1 MIRTLDVRTSR
12 ARLWH
17 GPRSALALCFA
28 LLGVLPSV
36 GALAQDAGVGDAG
49 VPVGDAGAP
58 PAAPVMVPPR
68 VIDAPSVT
76 LPEDAEPLAEATSV
90 ELLLT
95 ISADGSVR
103 DAALVASV
111 REDVDALVLEAARA
125 MRFEPATRDGTPV
138 PARIRF
144 RYAIATAVP
153 QTPGPD
159 DDPDTG
165 TDAPPANGTG
175 TDTGSGSG
183 NDTDTG
189 TDTGTGTG
197 TDTGTESS
205 TGTDTSTGT
214 TTSTGT
220 DTPPVVVDPD
230 AIPDDELAVFGARAT
245 VDRPEPG
252 AASRITLTGAELS
265 TVPGTFGEPLRV
277 VATLPGV
284 VRSPFGLGFFL
295 VRGANFQNTGFFVDG
310 FPIPILYHFGAGPAV
325 ISSRLVNR
333 LRFYPGG
340 YPTSLGRYSAGV
352 VALETGI
359 PDDVRSFR
367 FEAEVDLLRASVLA
381 VIPFERGNVSIA
393 FRRSYYELIVPL
405 FIQGLEVA
413 YTDYQIRGEYR
424 IDDHLSVSLFAFGSD
439 DLLDQSGA
447 LMGGATSDGSN
458 TRINYNFQRAIAR
471 IDWRLGPDS
480 FIRLSGAIG
489 RNGTSFGSRTAGQ
502 AQQQFDIESFE
513 LGLRLDASFPVQ
525 SWLRANF
532 GIDAAANAFGV
543 SITAPA
549 PTGLGEYPRPV
560 FDPFLLQINARVARS
575 TPAIYGEAVLD
586 FAPVEISLGTR
597 LELLR
602 WGTLTDV
609 APDPRGVVRWEIIPE
624 VTVKAATGLF
634 TQPPIAF
641 QTISQ
646 GGNPN
651 LGPQRSWQTSAGV
664 EADLPLDIEV
674 EVNGFYSHMFDIARF
689 SQQIV
694 MGPDGQPRREF
705 FRADQQGR
713 AYGLEVL
720 IRRPVDQGFYGWIS
734 YTLSRSERINPNG
747 DWRPFNFDQ
756 THVLNLAASY
766 AFDGWRFGATFQ
778 LATGRPT
785 LSPTNPVYDSDEN
798 AYGASFVDTGD
809 RLPIYH
815 QLNVRIDRDF
825 DLDWVTGT
833 VYLDVLNVYYGQNSE
848 GLIYQYDYARS
859 TPIPGLPIL
868 GTLGIRAIFE

>member
-1 MIRTLDVRTSR
+1 M
-12 ARLWH
+12 
-17 GPRSALALCFA
+17 
-28 LLGVLPSV
+28 
-36 GALAQDAGVGDAG
+36 
-49 VPVGDAGAP
+49 
-58 PAAPVMVPPR
+58 
-68 VIDAPSVT
+68 
-76 LPEDAEPLAEATSV
+76 
-90 ELLLT
+90 LT
-95 ISADGSVR
+95 
-103 DAALVASV
+103 
-111 REDVDALVLEAARA
+111 
-125 MRFEPATRDGTPV
+125 
-138 PARIRF
+138 
-144 RYAIATAVP
+144 
-153 QTPGPD
+153 
-159 DDPDTG
+159 
-165 TDAPPANGTG
+165 
-175 TDTGSGSG
+175 
-183 NDTDTG
+183 
-189 TDTGTGTG
+189 
-197 TDTGTESS
+197 
-205 TGTDTSTGT
+205 
-214 TTSTGT
+214 
-220 DTPPVVVDPD
+220 
-230 AIPDDELAVFGARAT
+230 FGARAT
-245 VDRPEPG
+245 VDRPEAG

-325 ISSRLVNR
+325 LSSRLVSR

-340 YPTSLGRYSAGV
+340 YPATLGRYSAGV

-367 FEAEVDLLRASVLA
+367 FEAEVDLLRASALA
-381 VIPFERGNVSIA
+381 VVPFERGSVAIA
-393 FRRSYYELIVPL
+393 FRRSYYDLLVPL
-405 FIQGLEVA
+405 FVPGLQVA

-424 IDDHLSVSLFAFGSD
+424 IDDHLTVSLFAFGSD

-458 TRINYNFQRAIAR
+458 TRVNYNFQRAIAR

-513 LGLRLDASFPVQ
+513 LGLRLDASVPVQ
-525 SWLRANF
+525 PWLRANF
-532 GIDAAANAFGV
+532 GIDAAANAFGIG
-543 SITAPA
+543 ITAPS
-549 PTGLGEYPRPV
+549 PTGLGEYTRPV
-560 FDPFLLQINARVARS
+560 FDPILIQINARVARS

-586 FAPVEISLGTR
+586 LAPVEISLGTR

-609 APDPRGVVRWEIIPE
+609 APDPRGVIRWRIVPE
-624 VTVKAATGLF
+624 LTVKAATGLF
-634 TQPPIAF
+634 TQPPVAF
-641 QTISQ
+641 QTIAQ

-664 EADLPLDIEV
+664 EADLPFDIDL

-694 MGPDGQPRREF
+694 PGADGQPRREF
-705 FRADQQGR
+705 FRADQEGR

-720 IRRPVDQGFYGWIS
+720 LRRPVEEGFYGWIS
-734 YTLSRSERINPNG
+734 YTLSRSERLNPGG
-747 DWRPFNFDQ
+747 DWRPFGFDQ

-766 AFDGWRFGATFQ
+766 AFDGWRLGATFQ

-785 LSPTNPVYDSDEN
+785 LSPTAPVYDSDEN
-798 AYGASFVDTGD
+798 GYDATFVDRGD

-815 QLNVRIDRDF
+815 QLNLRIDRDF
-825 DLDWVTGT
+825 DVDFATGT

-848 GLIYQYDYARS
+848 GVVYQYDFARS
-859 TPIPGLPIL
+859 VPIPGLPIL
-868 GTLGIRAIFE
+868 GTLGVRAIFE